1 MTARAASRSLKSGK
15 SRPRQTL
22 IILGASGDLTGRLLL
37 PGLGGLL
44 AGPRGVDLTLI
55 GVGIENWTQAQW
67 QRRVKISFG
76 AEACRTER
84 VKALLAATRYV
95 QADVTAAE
103 DLRELLDSA
112 SGQVSIFFAL
122 PPAVTVKACT
132 ALTAI
137 DLPRHVRLVLEK
149 PFGTDAHS
157 ADELNEL
164 LTRLVPEHNVHRV
177 DHFLGKSTVL
187 NLLGFRFANR
197 LFEPVL
203 TSEHVERI
211 DIVFDE
217 NLALEG
223 RAGYYDKAGA
233 LIDMIQSHLLQVMA
247 VLTMGPP
254 ATLDATDVRDRKA
267 EILRATRIWHDDPV
281 ASSRRAR
288 YTAGTIGSR
297 KVPGYTAEDGVDPAL
312 STETLAEVA
321 LEVRTWRWAG
331 VPIVLRS
338 GKALGDL
345 RKEAIITF
353 KQAPLVPHGFHGTA
367 APERLRIGFT
377 PEAMSL
383 QINVNGPGDPTEIDP
398 VELTVDF
405 GPGALSAYGEVLAGV
420 FDGDPSLSVRGD
432 TAVDCWRIVQPVLD
446 AWKADKVPLDGY
458 RAGGTGPTKWKRAL
472 GS

>member
-1 MTARAASRSLKSGK
+1 MTARAAGRPRTTGK

-22 IILGASGDLTGRLLL
+22 IILGASGDLTARLLL

-55 GVGIENWTQAQW
+55 GVGMDNWTQAQW
-67 QRRVKISFG
+67 LRRVKESFG
-76 AEACRTER
+76 ADACRSER
-84 VKALLAATRYV
+84 VKALLADTRYV
-95 QADVTAAE
+95 EADVTAAE
-103 DLRELLDSA
+103 DLRQLLDSA

-149 PFGTDAHS
+149 PFGTDAH
-157 ADELNEL
+157 AAKELNEL
-164 LTRLVPEHNVHRV
+164 LARLVPEQNVHRV

-187 NLLGFRFANR
+187 NMLGFRFANR

-223 RAGYYDKAGA
+223 RAGYYDRAGA
-233 LIDMIQSHLLQVMA
+233 LVDMIQSHLLQVMA
-247 VLTMGPP
+247 VLTMSPP
-254 ATLDATDVRDRKA
+254 PTLQAGDLRDRKA
-267 EILRATRIWHDDPV
+267 EILRATRVWNDDPIG
-281 ASSRRAR
+281 SSRRGR
-288 YTAGTIGSR
+288 YAAGAIGSR
-297 KVPGYTAEDGVDPAL
+297 KIPGYTTEKGVDE
-312 STETLAEVA
+312 SRNTETLAEIA
-321 LEVRTWRWAG
+321 LEICTWRWAG

-353 KQAPLVPHGFHGTA
+353 KPAPLVPKGFRGTA
-367 APERLRIGFT
+367 SPEQLRIGFT
-377 PEAMSL
+377 PESMSL
-383 QINVNGPGDPTEIDP
+383 QINVNGPGNPLEIDP
-398 VELTVDF
+398 AEMTVDF
-405 GPGALSAYGEVLAGV
+405 GPGSLAPYGEVLAGV

-446 AWKADKVPLDGY
+446 AWKADRVPLDSY
-458 RAGGTGPTKWKRAL
+458 RAGGAGPTKWKRAL